1 MEAAWVTLLQSL
13 PLPGG
18 SKGLSPEGRWPVPD
32 PRTLVLSPQR
42 REFLALSLSV
52 LCKSAGGLCG
62 DGTGEIRTQGLA
74 VLCGL
79 RPSGTQ
85 SSH

>member
-1 MEAAWVTLLQSL
+1 MEAAWVSLLQSL

-32 PRTLVLSPQR
+32 PRTLVL
-42 REFLALSLSV
+42 FLALSLSV
-52 LCKSAGGLCG
+52 LCRSAGGLHG

-79 RPSGTQ
+79 VPSGAQ